1 MVNLLSIHIALL
13 FFYSAIFNS
22 TVLSQSFDFRG
33 QISAWSTSN
42 HKDSANTSIGCR
54 YIPSLEMEYSAG
66 SNTFLNTFLSAHAYA
81 DTRFTLDKGS
91 DDSEEQTE
99 LELHRLWGRISWPT
113 IELRIGLQK
122 INFGSAVLIRPLMWF
137 DSLDPRDPQQYSK
150 GVYAALLR
158 WYFNNNANIWLWGLY
173 GNNEIKGWEVFP
185 SFNDKA
191 EFGGRI
197 QCPVPSGE
205 IALSFNQRH
214 MDVSILSSPFNP
226 LPETDI
232 AERKYAFD
240 TRWDIEIGLW
250 TEFVLVD
257 QDSELLA
264 NRWTRYINIGAD
276 YTLDIGNGIGLI
288 CEYFEVGQP
297 DDPLG
302 SSDPRQ
308 IIAFSSNY
316 LIGIADEIK
325 GIFYYDRSRE
335 ESYRFIAWTRTLDNW
350 LFALNGFWNPAENA
364 LIYNSNGILS
374 GKGLQLTVAFNH

>member
-1 MVNLLSIHIALL
+1 MAGLIPRHIAAA
-13 FFYSAIFNS
+13 FFFSAFLSGIAF
-22 TVLSQSFDFRG
+22 SQSLDFSG
-33 QISAWSTSN
+33 QISTWGIIN
-42 HKDSANTSIGCR
+42 NNDSANASSGCR
-54 YIPSLEMEYSAG
+54 YIPGLEIEYSA
-66 SNTFLNTFLSAHAYA
+66 SPNTFLSTFISTHAYA
-81 DTRFTLDKGS
+81 DTRFTLDKGF
-91 DDSEEQTE
+91 DGSEEQTE

-113 IELRIGLQK
+113 IEIRIGLQK

-158 WYFNNNANIWLWGLY
+158 WYFKHNANIWLWGLY
-173 GNNEIKGWEVFP
+173 GNNKIKGWEVFP
-185 SFNDKA
+185 SFDDKA

-214 MDVSILSSPFNP
+214 MDISILSSPFNP
-226 LPETDI
+226 LPETDK

-257 QDSELLA
+257 QDSEVLA
-264 NRWTRYINIGAD
+264 NRWTRYLNVGAD
-276 YTLDIGNGIGLI
+276 YTLDVGNGFGLI

-297 DDPLG
+297 KDPFGNSNPQQLY
-302 SSDPRQ
+302 
-308 IIAFSSNY
+308 AFSSNY
-316 LIGIADEIK
+316 LLGIADEIK

-335 ESYRFIAWTRTLDNW
+335 EFYRFISWTRTLDNW
-350 LFALNGFWNPAENA
+350 LFAVNGFWNPVMST

-374 GKGLQLTVAFNH
+374 GKGIQLTVTFNH